1 MRRIAWIVISLLLL
15 GMTGIATAQAEAP
28 LIFWASGDLWLWSPS
43 TPAITPLTTN
53 GTVSSPSLSP
63 AGGWLAYRALSPVS
77 REALDRLQTTGFIA
91 EYDLPTDIFLA
102 DLNTQQTLS
111 IASQPA
117 GASLFVDGVADSALV
132 RSEPAWSPEG
142 DAIAWVEFSFGASGG
157 TLIAYRLAEASA
169 QIAATGITIVDDRT
183 PEVRWG
189 RTGIVLRAN
198 NDDTGEQ
205 IFQVYGLETA
215 AWTTLQIAVPD
226 DSYVQ
231 LFDWVDSPQGELL
244 GVLLSDGSWRLL
256 DPRMGVEV
264 NVGTPALYSR
274 FDAAGTLALRFDVAP
289 ETGFFWEIITPD
301 AQTTS
306 PAFPGTPGH
315 VAIAAD
321 SQTLAFIGYPE
332 FGSLAIWREGAISA
346 IAGTGS
352 SDPALKVAA
361 VVFWSP
367 LAWRA
372 S

>member
-1 MRRIAWIVISLLLL
+1 MA
-15 GMTGIATAQAEAP
+15 GAQTEAP
-28 LIFWASGDLWLWSPS
+28 LIFWASGDLWLWSAS
-43 TPAITPLTTN
+43 APAMTPLTAD

-77 REALDRLQTTGFIA
+77 REALDRLQTSGFIA
-91 EYDLPTDIFLA
+91 EYDLPTDIFLV

-111 IASQPA
+111 IAPQPA
-117 GASLFVDGVADSALV
+117 GASLFVEGVADNALV

-142 DAIAWVEFSFGASGG
+142 DAVAWVEFSFGASNG
-157 TLIAYRLAEASA
+157 TLITYRLAEASTS
-169 QIAATGITIVDDRT
+169 IVATGITIVDDRT

-198 NDDTGEQ
+198 NDDTGKQ
-205 IFQVYGLETA
+205 LFQLYGLEA
-215 AWTTLQIAVPD
+215 AVWTTLQITVPD

-231 LFDWVDSPQGELL
+231 LFDWVDSLQGELL

-256 DPRMGVEV
+256 DPRTGVEV
-264 NVGTPALYSR
+264 NGGTPALYSR
-274 FDAAGTLALRFDVAP
+274 FDAAAMLALRFDVAP

-301 AQTTS
+301 AQATS

-315 VAIAAD
+315 VAIAPD
-321 SQTLAFIGYPE
+321 NQTLAFIGYPE
-332 FGSLAIWREGAISA
+332 FGSLAIWREGTISA

-367 LAWRA
+367 LAWRVP
-372 S
+372 